1 MSTETEKEFDLSK
14 YLERFYAVAPVED
27 QAEELLVL
35 NPSDD
40 RTRFSGEGLNIQSLL
55 SRKHASG
62 IPDAFYPI
70 MFRETYSSPN
80 REKYVKVVRAMKT
93 GAVRYDEGIFDNP
106 PGAVLDCRHI
116 LAFIMK
122 SQGVESLPTRFFG
135 EKEFSLRTTQ
145 ELLDGVEVCSD
156 FHATFVQ
163 NFMVLGVPFYRA
175 AGLVREDD
183 GFGELLKEETRR
195 KYRVMPTGRVW
206 VSYHRYLDVIY
217 AFAHSTE
224 DERKAL
230 FASMISAESAEGI
243 NVSLGGMIRDNFY
256 HGTGKYPPMS
266 LRYAGELALQLVKH
280 GVVRPLLES
289 ETLEFTDGGRK
300 LIEILPESCDDPDKY
315 GHFHDFSMT
324 PPAMPLKEAARVEA
338 WLMDY
343 FTTLKDAFA
352 SLNASG
358 AAGID
363 HKVAVPA

>member
-14 YLERFYAVAPVED
+14 YLEGFYAIESVED
-27 QAEELLVL
+27 EVGEIVVL

-40 RTRFSGEGLNIQSLL
+40 RSRFAGEGLNISSLL

-62 IPDAFYPI
+62 IPDAMYPI
-70 MFRETYSSPN
+70 MFTEAYARPN
-80 REKYVKVVRAMKT
+80 RDRYAKVVRAMKK
-93 GAVRYDEGIFDNP
+93 GAVRYDEGIFDRP

-122 SQGVESLPTRFFG
+122 SHGVESLPTRFFG

-163 NFMVLGVPFYRA
+163 NFMVLGVPFYRT

-243 NVSLGGMIRDNFY
+243 NVSLGGRIRDNFY

-300 LIEILPESCDDPDKY
+300 LIEILPESCDDPDRY
-315 GHFHDFSMT
+315 GHFHDFFMT

>member
-14 YLERFYAVAPVED
+14 YLEGFYAIEPIED
-27 QAEELLVL
+27 EVGEVIVL

-40 RTRFSGEGLNIQSLL
+40 RTRFMGEGMNISSLL
-55 SRKHASG
+55 SRKHAFG
-62 IPDAFYPI
+62 IPDAMYPI
-70 MFRETYSSPN
+70 MFTEAYARPN
-80 REKYVKVVRAMKT
+80 RDRYAKVVRAMKK
-93 GAVRYDEGIFDNP
+93 GAVRYDEGIFDRP

-122 SQGVESLPTRFFG
+122 SHGVESLPTRFFG
-135 EKEFSLRTTQ
+135 EKEFSLRTTK
-145 ELLDGVEVCSD
+145 ELLDDLEVASD

-175 AGLVREDD
+175 AGLVTEDG

-195 KYRVMPTGRVW
+195 RYRMMPTGRVW
-206 VSYHRYLDVIY
+206 VSYHRYLDVIF

-224 DERKAL
+224 EERKAL
-230 FASMISAESAEGI
+230 FAGMISADSPEDI
-243 NVSLGGMIRDNFY
+243 DVSLGGVIRENVY

-266 LRYAGELALQLVKH
+266 LRYAGDLALQLVKH
-280 GVVRPLLES
+280 GVVRAVLER
-289 ETLEFTDGGRK
+289 ETLEFTAAGLK
-300 LIEILPESCDDPDKY
+300 LIEILPESCDDPDRY

-352 SLNASG
+352 ALSDSG
-358 AAGID
+358 APGLGRE
-363 HKVAVPA
+363 VAVPA